1 MALELDLGVIQ
12 SNDALTVVFTDA
24 AGETADTGWGV
35 GTNPDYTEIV
45 PVTETDT
52 GYYHLLLDITI
63 TDKDNVETEYDT
75 IDLYTYAQEDSGSP
89 FTTSADLTW
98 SFTAEDLVASETAM
112 GVEETRLTDGIWDIT
127 YTLREADTETIT
139 DVFSAS
145 ILLDGDVRADTY
157 DALREISRQYDCQI
171 NDQIPEIMEALL
183 KMSYLRA
190 INASGSV
197 SEKTNLINM
206 LWTLDKLN
214 SDGSKYNW

>member
-24 AGETADTGWGV
+24 AGETAATGWGV

-75 IDLYTYAQEDSGSP
+75 IDLYTYAQEGPGSP